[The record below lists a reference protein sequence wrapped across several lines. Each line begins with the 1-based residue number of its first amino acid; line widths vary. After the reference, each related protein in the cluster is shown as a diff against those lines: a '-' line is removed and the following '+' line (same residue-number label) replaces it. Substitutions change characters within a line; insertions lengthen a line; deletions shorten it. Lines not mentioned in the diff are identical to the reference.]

1 MRPKK
6 GPGKNGEIEDLKR
19 RLAEAEETLRAIQQG
34 EVDALVVNTGKEEQV
49 FTLQGADLAYRI
61 VMEQMNEGVM
71 TLSIDGIILY
81 CNRQFAD
88 LTHIRLEK
96 VISSNIFNYIE
107 PQAQDTLRRI
117 MEQNG
122 HSEMALVAA
131 DSSTVPVYLSVRR
144 LVINEMTIICAVVTD
159 LTGQK
164 MQDRIIGL
172 KDDFIGMV
180 SHELRT
186 PLTVIVGAIYTA
198 MKPTV
203 TKVDNLQLLKD
214 ALASAEELA
223 DIVENL
229 LELSRA
235 QSNRLKIFKEVMDMR
250 QAAKEVV
257 RRLSKRTDKHRLRV
271 EMRGLPKL
279 TVDPLRIK
287 RILYNLADN
296 AIKYSPEGCDV
307 TVFARADHDEI
318 VVGVSDHGIGIS
330 PQEQAKLFKPFE
342 RLDMSPQIKGIGL
355 GLIVA
360 ERLVQAHG
368 GRIWVESASGKG
380 STFYFTLP
388 LG

>member
-6 GPGKNGEIEDLKR
+6 GPGKKGEIEDLKR

-131 DSSTVPVYLSVRR
+131 DSSTVPVYLSTTR
-144 LVINEMTIICAVVTD
+144 LAINEMTIICAVVTD
-159 LTGQK
+159 LTELK
-164 MQDRIIGL
+164 MKDQIISL
-172 KDDFIGMV
+172 KDEFIGMV

-186 PLTVIVGAIYTA
+186 PLTVIMGAIYTVMA
-198 MKPTV
+198 PRVPKAD
-203 TKVDNLQLLKD
+203 KRKLLKD
-214 ALASAEELA
+214 ALASTEELA
-223 DIVENL
+223 NIVENL

-235 QSNRLKIFKEVMDMR
+235 QSNRLDIIREVIDIR
-250 QAAKEVV
+250 QAAGEVV
-257 RRLSKRTDKHRLRV
+257 RKLSKRTDKRRLIV
-271 EMRGLPKL
+271 EMTGLPKL
-279 TVDPLRIK
+279 TADLLRIK
-287 RILYNLADN
+287 RILYNLAEN
-296 AIKYSPEGCDV
+296 AIKYSPGGGDI
-307 TVFARADHDEI
+307 TVFARAAHDEI
-318 VVGVSDHGIGIS
+318 VVGIRDHGMGMS
-330 PQEQAKLFKPFE
+330 PQEQAKLFRPFE
-342 RLDMSPQIKGIGL
+342 RLNRSPEIKGIGL
-355 GLIVA
+355 GLLVA

-368 GRIWVESASGKG
+368 GRIWVESAPGKG
-380 STFYFTLP
+380 STFYFTVP
-388 LG
+388 L

>member
-131 DSSTVPVYLSVRR
+131 DSSTVPVYLSTTR
-144 LVINEMTIICAVVTD
+144 LAINEMTIICAVVTD
-159 LTGQK
+159 LTELK
-164 MQDRIIGL
+164 MKDQIISL
-172 KDDFIGMV
+172 KDEFIGMV

-186 PLTVIVGAIYTA
+186 PLTVIMGAIYTVMA
-198 MKPTV
+198 PRVPKAD
-203 TKVDNLQLLKD
+203 KRKLLKD
-214 ALASAEELA
+214 ALASTEELA
-223 DIVENL
+223 NIVENL

-235 QSNRLKIFKEVMDMR
+235 QSNRLDIIREVIDMR
-250 QAAKEVV
+250 QAAGEVV
-257 RRLSKRTDKHRLRV
+257 RKLSKRTDKRRLIV
-271 EMRGLPKL
+271 EMKGLPKL
-279 TVDPLRIK
+279 TADLLRIK
-287 RILYNLADN
+287 RILYNLAEN
-296 AIKYSPEGCDV
+296 AIKYSPGGGDI
-307 TVFARADHDEI
+307 TVFARAAHDEI
-318 VVGVSDHGIGIS
+318 VVGIRDHGMGMS
-330 PQEQAKLFKPFE
+330 PQEQAKLFRPFE
-342 RLDMSPQIKGIGL
+342 RLNRSPEIKGIGL
-355 GLIVA
+355 GLLVA

-368 GRIWVESASGKG
+368 GRIWVESAPGKG
-380 STFYFTLP
+380 STFYFTVP
-388 LG
+388 L